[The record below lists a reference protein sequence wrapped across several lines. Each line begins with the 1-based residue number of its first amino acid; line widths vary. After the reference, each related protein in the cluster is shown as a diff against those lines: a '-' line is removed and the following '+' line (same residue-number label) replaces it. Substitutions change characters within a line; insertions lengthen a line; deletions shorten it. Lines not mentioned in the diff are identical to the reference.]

1 MEHLSMEQRATLRKV
16 FASCCT
22 TRGDSLQPTIASREL
37 HRILVA
43 CGVRGTEADAHSLI
57 LRADSSGRGFLS
69 EPDFLQL
76 MTGALSDTHPDVEI
90 EALFADVSSGTETVS
105 AASIAAFV
113 DEMRSIPGVDVPR
126 FTAAELAS
134 AVADASSADTPA
146 ALTRH
151 DFRELLNLQL
161 PERQARR

>member
-1 MEHLSMEQRATLRKV
+1 MLRKV

-22 TRGDSLQPTIASREL
+22 TRGDSLQPTIDSREL

-76 MTGALSDTHPDVEI
+76 MTGAMSDTLPDAEI
-90 EALFADVSSGTETVS
+90 AALFDDVSSGTETVS

-126 FTAAELAS
+126 FTVSDLAS
-134 AVADASSADTPA
+134 VVADAGSGETPE

-161 PERQARR
+161 PERQVQR

>member
-1 MEHLSMEQRATLRKV
+1 
-16 FASCCT
+16 
-22 TRGDSLQPTIASREL
+22 
-37 HRILVA
+37 
-43 CGVRGTEADAHSLI
+43 
-57 LRADSSGRGFLS
+57 
-69 EPDFLQL
+69 L
-76 MTGALSDTHPDVEI
+76 MTGAMSDTHPDAEI

-126 FTAAELAS
+126 FTVSDLAS
-134 AVADASSADTPA
+134 VVADAGSGETPE

-161 PERQARR
+161 PERQVRR